1 MNANKT
7 DMRIAKGYHL
17 ALALITLLIAVL
29 PKMVAIGFAVMFAI
43 SIIGLLKKQFAFRVN
58 VVIAAFMTF
67 YLFFLIGACFTND
80 FPNAMKV
87 LEYRL
92 SFIIIPILFVFR
104 PRFKIDLAY
113 PILGLALGI
122 VCISIVG
129 FTKAFGVFQLS
140 HNALTSFT
148 SSNICIDHPTYY
160 AAFTMVALSGVWFLY
175 KKQFSGF
182 TLPRVIPFLLFAFVM
197 ILLSYSMSA
206 ILFLF
211 GVAAFLLFKWIYT
224 KFNRIAAVAMFALA
238 PVGIFIVIT
247 NTPALK
253 DEFNNSAR
261 ALSEYASNPMEFI
274 HGKGEVPTG
283 DKVRLIMW
291 TVTARECLAHP
302 LGVGT
307 GNVDEN
313 LSQELLQVNQI
324 EMSTKTQNN
333 EIRYNPHNQFLQTA
347 LELGFLGLTIFL
359 FILVKSA
366 QWGIGSRSGLLVLV
380 VSCLSFN
387 CLFES
392 MLQRQTG
399 IVFFTFWIV
408 LLTMDLGQTNFL
420 KEQANTTE
428 S

>member
-92 SFIIIPILFVFR
+92 SFIIIPILFLFR
-104 PRFKIDLAY
+104 PKFKIDLAY

-160 AAFTMVALSGVWFLY
+160 AAFMTVALAGVWFLY
-175 KKQFSGF
+175 KKNFPGF
-182 TLPRVIPFLLFAFVM
+182 TLLKVIPFLLFAVVM

-211 GVAAFLLFKWIYT
+211 AVAAFLLFKWIYI
-224 KFNRIAAVAMFALA
+224 KLNKIAAVAMLVIA
-238 PVGIFIVIT
+238 PFGIFFVIT

-253 DEFNNSAR
+253 NEFNNSSV
-261 ALSEYASNPMEFI
+261 ALQEYTTNPVEFI
-274 HGKGEVPTG
+274 HGEGEVPSG

-291 TVTARECLAHP
+291 TVTAKECLKHP

-313 LSQELLQVNQI
+313 LSQALLQVNHI

-366 QWGIGSRSGLLVLV
+366 QWGIRSRNGLLVLV